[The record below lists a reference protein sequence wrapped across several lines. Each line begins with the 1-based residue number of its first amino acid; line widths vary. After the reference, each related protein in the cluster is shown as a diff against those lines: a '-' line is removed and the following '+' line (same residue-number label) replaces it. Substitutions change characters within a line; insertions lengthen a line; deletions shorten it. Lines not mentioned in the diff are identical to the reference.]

1 MATGVGA
8 LDRVLP
14 GGGLP
19 RGRLSVWAPGG
30 GATAVLRSAC
40 VAGVDRGERVA
51 WVDGSGVLASVFGGD
66 AAPLVLRPSGR
77 REALECAEELA
88 RSGGYGL
95 VVVAGVETLGGEAV
109 RLSRAVREGGGALVA
124 LAREA
129 SVAALRLAS
138 RIVVEACRWRRG
150 ILDEPVAIES
160 VRIEA
165 RVRAMGANARAE
177 FELPVEDHEVRLCME
192 PGLADRRGVRR

>member
-40 VAGVDRGERVA
+40 VAGVSRGERAV
-51 WVDGSGVLASVFGGD
+51 WVDGAGTLAGVFGGER
-66 AAPLVLRPSGR
+66 APLVLRPSGR

-88 RSGGYGL
+88 RSGGFAL
-95 VVVAGVETLGGEAV
+95 VVLAGVESLGGEAV
-109 RLSRAVREGGGALVA
+109 RLSRAVREGGGAVVA
-124 LAREA
+124 LTREA
-129 SVAALRLAS
+129 SVAGVRLAS
-138 RIVVEACRWRRG
+138 RIAPDGYRWRRG
-150 ILDEPVAIES
+150 AFGEPVAVEA

-165 RVRAMGANARAE
+165 RVRAMGADARTE
-177 FELPVEDHEVRLCME
+177 FELPVEDHEVRLCIE